1 MNICNGGFL
10 EATGHSLPVEHFY
23 KFHKF
28 KREVAKVNHV
38 LGEAQAD
45 LFKECK
51 IDPRKFNEAPKEDQ
65 KRFKEANK
73 ALLEEDAGIEV
84 KARIPI
90 EFYKKL
96 YDENVKDGR
105 DIFADV
111 EVEAIVIDNLFI
123 ENVEE
128 PNDEK

>member
-28 KREVAKVNHV
+28 KREVAKANRV

-51 IDPRKFNEAPKEDQ
+51 IDPCKFNEAPKEDQ

-90 EFYKKL
+90 EFYKAL
-96 YDENVKDGR
+96 YDENKTER
-105 DIFADV
+105 LDIFASPDV
-111 EVEAIVIDNLFI
+111 EAVILDNLFTEI
-123 ENVEE
+123 KEE
-128 PNDEK
+128 